1 MFCKEKNMGI
11 QLSSREFYEIMKK
24 IEEAGNDRRKLEAIK
39 ELIEQYNEDDPEV
52 KKLVRKLRG

>member
-1 MFCKEKNMGI
+1 MGI

-24 IEEAGNDRRKLEAIK
+24 IEEAGTDRRKLEAIK

>member
-1 MFCKEKNMGI
+1 MRI
-11 QLSSREFYEIMKK
+11 QLSSRVFYEIMKK
-24 IEEAGNDRRKLEAIK
+24 LDEAGTDRRKLEAIK